1 MNKMSKLQS
10 SVLKHLKDN
19 EKSSSSVIAKS
30 SLKKKTYFKRENE
43 QLMNLIDESE
53 TENNFRIKK
62 IP

>member
-1 MNKMSKLQS
+1 MSKLQS

-19 EKSSSSVIAKS
+19 EKSSSVIGKS